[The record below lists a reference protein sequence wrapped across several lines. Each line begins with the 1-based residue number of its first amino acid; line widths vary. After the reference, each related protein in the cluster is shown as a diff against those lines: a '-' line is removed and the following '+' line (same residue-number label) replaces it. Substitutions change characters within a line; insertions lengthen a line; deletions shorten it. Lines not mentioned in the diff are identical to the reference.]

1 MSLENVVAGVLVLA
15 ILYAAVV
22 LGLVV
27 SGRGGLARE
36 VAMLLPHLLL
46 LFRGLMSD
54 ARVPRRAKVA
64 LAIAAVWLASPIDLI
79 PEFIPIAG
87 PLDDAVVA
95 ALVLR
100 YVLRSTDRSV
110 LEEHW
115 RGEPRM
121 LARLL
126 ALTGARAD
134 ATSIGGGLRPN

>member
-1 MSLENVVAGVLVLA
+1 VSLDNVLA
-15 ILYAAVV
+15 GLIVLAVLYATLV

-27 SGRGGLARE
+27 SGRGRVARE

-46 LFRGLMSD
+46 LFRGLLTD

-64 LAIAAVWLASPIDLI
+64 LAIGAVWIASPIDLI

-87 PLDDAVVA
+87 PLDDAIVA

-100 YVLRSTDRSV
+100 YVIRSTDRGV
-110 LEEHW
+110 LQEHW

-126 ALTGARAD
+126 ALTGTRAD
-134 ATSIGGGLRPN
+134 GN